1 MTRAQERLARVDAK
15 HDEATVTKPP
25 KRVDVA
31 ALMKEN
37 EDEARAADRASVEAK
52 HDEAT
57 VTIPK
62 KKKKGPKMQD
72 LARAGGGQ
80 STVAP
85 GPKVK
90 INK

>member
-1 MTRAQERLARVDAK
+1 MTRATEKAK
-15 HDEATVTKPP
+15 KPIDVEAIFK
-25 KRVDVA
+25 A
-31 ALMKEN
+31 AA
-37 EDEARAADRASVEAK
+37 DEARKADRARVEAK

-57 VTIPK
+57 VTK
-62 KKKKGPKMQD
+62 RKKKGPKMQD

-85 GPKVK
+85 GPKIK